1 MAVRAHAPDYVLIG
15 SIMLLT
21 VFGLV
26 MLASATAAV
35 GFEKFGS
42 AYYFLKR
49 QVLFGFIPGIAIF
62 IACLRL
68 PYRVFVR
75 ARVPIFLLSLLLL
88 VAVLIPGVGTTL
100 GGAKSWLIFSGVSFQ
115 PSEILKIALIVFL
128 AGFLEARRGEP
139 LQTMWHGIIPFL
151 FPVGV
156 STALLAIQPD
166 VGTLAIVLAISFGMV
181 IVAGARLK
189 HIAVLLGGGALV
201 FGLLV
206 ASAPYRVERFTT
218 FLHPELDPQGAG
230 YQINQSFL
238 ALGTGGWF
246 GEGLGHSRQKFQ
258 YLPEVASDS
267 IFAII
272 GEELG
277 FVATASVILLIL
289 LVWFRLLR
297 IARAAPDTFGR
308 LTAFGIGVWFLAQSF
323 LNIGAMVGLLPITGL
338 PLPFVSHGGT
348 ALLSALAAAGI
359 AARISAYTKPV

>member
-1 MAVRAHAPDYVLIG
+1 MALRAHAPDYVFIG
-15 SIMLLT
+15 SILLLT

-49 QVLFGFIPGIAIF
+49 QVLFGFIPGIAVF
-62 IACLRL
+62 IACMRL
-68 PYRVFVR
+68 PYRAFAR
-75 ARVPIFLLSLLLL
+75 ARVPLFLLTLLLL
-88 VAVLIPGVGTTL
+88 VVVLVPGIGATL
-100 GGAKSWLIFSGVSFQ
+100 GGAQSWFIFWGVSFQ
-115 PSEILKIALIVFL
+115 PGELLKVALILFL

-139 LQTMWHGIIPFL
+139 IQTARYGIIPFL
-151 FPVGV
+151 FPVGIAA
-156 STALLAIQPD
+156 ALLALQPD

-189 HIAVLLGGGALV
+189 HLVVLFVAAAVV

-267 IFAII
+267 IFAIV

-277 FVATASVILLIL
+277 FVATTGMVVIIL
-289 LVWFRLLR
+289 LVWSRLLR

-308 LTAFGIGVWFLAQSF
+308 LTAFGIGVWFLVQSF

-348 ALLSALAAAGI
+348 ALLSALAAAGV
-359 AARISAYTKPV
+359 AARISAYTKPT

>member
-1 MAVRAHAPDYVLIG
+1 MAVRAHAPDYVFIG

-21 VFGLV
+21 IFGLV

-49 QVLFGFIPGIAIF
+49 QVLFGFIPGIAVF
-62 IACLRL
+62 ILCMRL
-68 PYRVFVR
+68 PYSVFAR
-75 ARVPIFLLSLLLL
+75 ARTPVFILSLFLM

-115 PSEILKIALIVFL
+115 PGEILKIALILFL
-128 AGFLEARRGEP
+128 AGFLEARRNEP
-139 LQTMWHGIIPFL
+139 LQTLWRGIIPFL

-156 STALLAIQPD
+156 SVALLAAQPD

-181 IVAGARLK
+181 IVAGARMK
-189 HIAVLLGGGALV
+189 HIAVLVACGALV

-246 GEGLGHSRQKFQ
+246 GEGVGHSRQKFQ

-267 IFAII
+267 IFAIV

-277 FVATASVILLIL
+277 FVATAGLVLLIL

-297 IARAAPDTFGR
+297 IARAAPDAFGR
-308 LTAFGIGVWFLAQSF
+308 LTAFGIGTWFLVQSF